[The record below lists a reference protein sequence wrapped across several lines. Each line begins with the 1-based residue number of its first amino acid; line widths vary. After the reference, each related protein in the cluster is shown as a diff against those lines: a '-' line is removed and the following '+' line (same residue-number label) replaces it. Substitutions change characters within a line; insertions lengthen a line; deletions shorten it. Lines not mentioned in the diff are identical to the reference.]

1 MLSDLIKNYLV
12 DTAGV
17 DATKL
22 RQPDLMVAD
31 LGLDSLS
38 LVEMLFEVEDRFG
51 FQISDPMRFQSMGFA
66 DMVKAIEDE
75 VRTHHNG
82 QIPSVEALDA
92 AVAK

>member
-1 MLSDLIKNYLV
+1 MLSELIKNYLV

-17 DATKL
+17 DASKL
-22 RQPDLMVAD
+22 QQSDLMVAD

-51 FQISDPMRFQSMGFA
+51 FQISDPMRFQSMRFA
-66 DMVKAIEDE
+66 DMVQAIEDE